1 MTRPSLRI
9 SEKQVG
15 DVTVLDLSGLLVL
28 DDGDAVF
35 REAVNDLIA
44 RDRLQVVVNLAD
56 VTYMDSAGIG
66 VLIGRYL
73 GVRRRGGDMKL
84 ANLTT
89 RSHRVMTITHLLT
102 VFDAFDSVDEA
113 VQSFGQPRP
122 DKPDKEVNET
132 R

>member
-9 SEKQVG
+9 SQRQAGE
-15 DVTVLDLSGLLVL
+15 VTVLDLSGQLIL

-35 REAVNDLIA
+35 RDAVNDLVE
-44 RDRLQVVVNLAD
+44 RSRLHIVVNLAD
-56 VTYMDSAGIG
+56 VTYIDSAGIG

-73 GVRRRGGDMKL
+73 AIKRRGGDMKL
-84 ANLTT
+84 ANLTS

-102 VFDAFDSVDEA
+102 VFDAYDSVDQA
-113 VQSFGQPRP
+113 VQSFGQPQAST
-122 DKPDKEVNET
+122 EVEGQ